1 MYKRIFT
8 IVLDSVGIGECED
21 QYLYGDEGSNT
32 IRSLTKSSELHVD
45 NLRKMGLFNIDNI
58 GFETKY
64 ENPIASYGKCTE
76 ASKGKDTI
84 TGHFE
89 MMGIITAKP
98 APTYPNGFPD
108 EIIKE
113 FEKQAGRKVIVNKP
127 YSGTEVIKDY
137 GEEHVK
143 TGDLIVYTSA
153 DSVFQIAAHED
164 IVPVEELY
172 RYCEIARKML
182 VGEHEVGRVI
192 ARPFTGT
199 HPFTRTEAR
208 KDYPVFPKKNA
219 MNFLQENGYDV
230 IGVGKIN
237 EIFLKSGITKEVQSH
252 NNVEGMA
259 RTKELLNYDFNGL
272 CYVNLEDFDMIYGHR
287 NNVDGYAKALS
298 DFDRWLGDFV
308 TSMNDNDL
316 LIITA
321 DHGCDP
327 GTESTDHSREY
338 VPLIVYNK
346 KASVNLG
353 VRETYADIG
362 KTILDNF
369 NVENDLPGKSF
380 YSDIK

>member
-8 IVLDSVGIGECED
+8 IVLDGTGIGECED

-32 IRSLTKSSELHVD
+32 IRSLTKSNELHVP
-45 NLRKMGLFNIDNI
+45 NLRKMGLFNIDDI

-76 ASKGKDTI
+76 SSKGKDTI

-89 MMGIITAKP
+89 MMGIITSKP

-108 EIIKE
+108 EIITE
-113 FEKQAGRKVIVNKP
+113 FEKQTGRKVIVNKP

-137 GEEHVK
+137 GEEHIK
-143 TGDLIVYTSA
+143 TGNLIVYTSA

-182 VGEHEVGRVI
+182 VGEHQVGRVI

-199 HPFTRTEAR
+199 HPFIRTEAR
-208 KDYPVFPKKNA
+208 KDYPIFPKKNT

-237 EIFLKSGITKEVQSH
+237 EIFLKSGITKEVESH
-252 NNVEGMA
+252 NNEEGMT

-272 CYVNLEDFDMIYGHR
+272 CYVNLEDFDMLYGHR
-287 NNVDGYAKALS
+287 NNVDGFAKALS
-298 DFDRWLGDFV
+298 EFDSWLGNFISNMKED
-308 TSMNDNDL
+308 DL

-338 VPLIVYNK
+338 VPLIVYNNK
-346 KASVNLG
+346 NSINLG
-353 VRETYADIG
+353 IRKTYADIG

-369 NVENDLPGKSF
+369 NIENNLPGQSF
-380 YSDIK
+380 YNDIK